1 MPAEID
7 EAQIPAERAQSTNQ
21 AAPIKHQKL
30 KWRSMTKL
38 QRREAIAGLLF
49 ISPWVIGFLAFYA
62 IPAVV
67 SLFMSFTK
75 WNIVGDPTWIGLD
88 NYIKIFSK
96 DKNFW
101 NSVKVT
107 LNYALLYIPLMT
119 TLSILAALA
128 LNNKVK
134 GVGIFRTL
142 FYLPSIAP
150 AIAASLVFMWIL
162 QPNYGLL
169 NILLSYVGIEGPNW
183 FKNPQFALWGIV
195 MIAMW
200 RLGASA
206 IIYLA
211 GLQNVPEQLYD
222 AADVDG
228 ANGWQKFWNVTLPML
243 TPILFFQI
251 IVELIGVFQTFTPAY
266 VVSQSQGYAGPMKEL
281 YFYMLYVYNK
291 GWVNLQMGYASAL
304 SWILTIFILVITVL
318 VFRSSPYWVHYEA
331 ERK

>member
-1 MPAEID
+1 MQTKISKAQLPA
-7 EAQIPAERAQSTNQ
+7 QP
-21 AAPIKHQKL
+21 AAPEDKKRQKL
-30 KWRSMTKL
+30 SWRTMSSQ
-38 QRREAIAGLLF
+38 QRREAITGLLF
-49 ISPWVIGFLAFYA
+49 ISPWIVGFLVFYA
-62 IPAVV
+62 GPAIV
-67 SLFMSFTK
+67 SFFMSFTK
-75 WNIVGDPTWIGLD
+75 WNIVSDPIWIGLD
-88 NYIKIFSK
+88 NYIDIFTD

-107 LNYALLYIPLMT
+107 LRYAMLYIPLMT
-119 TLSILAALA
+119 VLSILTALA
-128 LNNKVK
+128 LNSKVK

-150 AIAASLVFMWIL
+150 SIAASLVFMWIL
-162 QPNYGLL
+162 QPTYGLL
-169 NILLSYVGIEGPNW
+169 NIILSYAGIEGPNW
-183 FKNPQFALWGIV
+183 FKNPQYALWGIV

-211 GLQNVPEQLYD
+211 GLQNIPEQLYD

-266 VVSQSQGYAGPMKEL
+266 VISQSRGYAGPMKEL

-291 GWVNLQMGYASAL
+291 GWLNLQMGYASAL

>member
-1 MPAEID
+1 MPTDIVED
-7 EAQIPAERAQSTNQ
+7 QIPVQRSRLADK
-21 AAPIKHQKL
+21 AAGKQRKKLSWRTMSQPQK
-30 KWRSMTKL
+30 
-38 QRREAIAGLLF
+38 REAISGLLF
-49 ISPWVIGFLAFYA
+49 ISPWIVGFLAFYA
-62 IPAVV
+62 VPAAV
-67 SLFMSFTK
+67 SLFMSFTR
-75 WNIVGDPTWIGLD
+75 WNIVGDPIWIGLD
-88 NYIKIFSK
+88 NYIEIFTG
-96 DKNFW
+96 DRNFW
-101 NSVKVT
+101 NSVQVT
-107 LNYALLYIPLMT
+107 MRYALLYIPLMT
-119 TLSILAALA
+119 ILSILTALA
-128 LNNKVK
+128 LNAKVK
-134 GVGIFRTL
+134 GVGFFRTL

-162 QPNYGLL
+162 QPTYGLL
-169 NILLSYVGIEGPNW
+169 NILLSYAGITGPNW
-183 FKNPQFALWGIV
+183 FRNPQYALWGIV

-200 RLGASA
+200 RLGAGA

-211 GLQNVPEQLYD
+211 GLQNIPAQLYD

-291 GWVNLQMGYASAL
+291 GWMNLQMGYASAL
-304 SWILTIFILVITVL
+304 SWVLTIFILLITVM

-331 ERK
+331 EKK

>member
-1 MPAEID
+1 MQTRTEADSKSIKATGPGEPAIVE
-7 EAQIPAERAQSTNQ
+7 PRR
-21 AAPIKHQKL
+21 KL
-30 KWRSMTKL
+30 SWRTMSRT

-49 ISPWVIGFLAFYA
+49 ISPWIIGFVVFYA
-62 IPAVV
+62 GPAIV
-67 SLFMSFTK
+67 SLYMSFTR
-75 WNIVGDPTWIGLD
+75 WNIVGDPVWIGLD
-88 NYIKIFSK
+88 NYIDIFTG

-101 NSVKVT
+101 NSVTVT
-107 LNYALLYIPLMT
+107 LRYALLYIPLMT
-119 TLSILAALA
+119 VLSILTALA
-128 LNNKVK
+128 LNSKVK

-162 QPNYGLL
+162 QPKYGLL

-183 FKNPQFALWGIV
+183 FKNPQYALWGIV

-211 GLQNVPEQLYD
+211 GLQNIPEQLYD

-228 ANGWQKFWNVTLPML
+228 ANRWHKFWNVTLPML

-291 GWVNLQMGYASAL
+291 GWLNLQMGYASAL

>member
-1 MPAEID
+1 MQTTMDEGQTPIQPAG
-7 EAQIPAERAQSTNQ
+7 EAG
-21 AAPIKHQKL
+21 AAPGNKRQKL
-30 KWRSMTKL
+30 SWRTMSQS
-38 QRREAIAGLLF
+38 QRREAITGLFF
-49 ISPWVIGFLAFYA
+49 ISPWIIGFLVFYA
-62 IPAVV
+62 GPAIV
-67 SLFMSFTK
+67 SFFLSFTK
-75 WNIVGDPTWIGLD
+75 WNIVGSPVWIGLD
-88 NYIKIFSK
+88 NYVEIFTG

-107 LNYALLYIPLMT
+107 LRYALLYIPLMT
-119 TLSILAALA
+119 TLSILTALA
-128 LNNKVK
+128 LNSKVK
-134 GVGIFRTL
+134 GVGVFRTL

-162 QPNYGLL
+162 QPKYGLL

-183 FKNPQFALWGIV
+183 FKNPQYALWGIV

-211 GLQNVPEQLYD
+211 GLQNIPVQLYD

-266 VVSQSQGYAGPMKEL
+266 VVSQSQGYSGPMKEL

-291 GWVNLQMGYASAL
+291 GWMNMQMGYAAAL

-331 ERK
+331 EKK

>member
-1 MPAEID
+1 MQTKMEENQTTLQLAES
-7 EAQIPAERAQSTNQ
+7 EGK
-21 AAPIKHQKL
+21 AADKKHQKL
-30 KWRSMTKL
+30 SWRNMSRQ
-38 QRREAIAGLLF
+38 QRREAITGLLF
-49 ISPWVIGFLAFYA
+49 ISPWIIGFLVFYA
-62 IPAVV
+62 GPAIV
-67 SLFMSFTK
+67 SFFISFTR
-75 WNIVGDPTWIGLD
+75 WNIVGEPVWIGLQ
-88 NYIKIFSK
+88 NYIEIFTD

-101 NSVKVT
+101 NSVGVT
-107 LNYALLYIPLMT
+107 LHYALLYIPLMT
-119 TLSILAALA
+119 VLSILTALA
-128 LNNKVK
+128 LNSKVK
-134 GVGIFRTL
+134 GVGVFRTL

-162 QPNYGLL
+162 QPTYGLL

-183 FKNPQFALWGIV
+183 FKNPQYAMWGIV

-211 GLQNVPEQLYD
+211 GLQNIPVQLYD

-228 ANGWQKFWNVTLPML
+228 ANPWQKFWNVTLPML

-266 VVSQSQGYAGPMKEL
+266 VVSQSRGYSGPMQEL

-291 GWVNLQMGYASAL
+291 GWLNMQMGYASAL
-304 SWILTIFILVITVL
+304 SWVLTIFILVITVL

-331 ERK
+331 EKR

>member
-1 MPAEID
+1 MQTKTAENRPPLQLARPED
-7 EAQIPAERAQSTNQ
+7 
-21 AAPIKHQKL
+21 AAAGEKRQKL
-30 KWRSMTKL
+30 SWRSMSL
-38 QRREAIAGLLF
+38 QQRREAITGLLF
-49 ISPWVIGFLAFYA
+49 VSPWIVGFLVFYA
-62 IPAVV
+62 GPAIV
-67 SLFMSFTK
+67 SFYMSFTK
-75 WNIVGDPTWIGLD
+75 WNIVGDPVWIGLD
-88 NYIKIFSK
+88 NYISIFTE

-101 NSVKVT
+101 NSVRVT
-107 LNYALLYIPLMT
+107 LHYALLYIPLMT
-119 TLSILAALA
+119 VLSILTALA
-128 LNNKVK
+128 LNSKVK

-162 QPNYGLL
+162 QPKYGLL
-169 NILLSYVGIEGPNW
+169 NILLSYVGITGPNW
-183 FKNPQFALWGIV
+183 FKNPDYALWGIV

-211 GLQNVPEQLYD
+211 GLQNIPEQLYD
-222 AADVDG
+222 AASVDG
-228 ANGWQKFWNVTLPML
+228 ANWWHKFWNVTLPML

-291 GWVNLQMGYASAL
+291 GWLNLQMGYASAL
-304 SWILTIFILVITVL
+304 SWVLTIFILVITVL

-331 ERK
+331 EKR